1 MSLNQILLIGRAGT
15 DPEMRYT
22 PSGTPVTNFRLAVS
36 NNRRDQNGE
45 WIEDTEWFTVTAWE
59 RQAEAVNQ
67 YLAKGR
73 RVFVDG
79 RLSTRQ
85 YTSNSGEARTSL
97 EIRAFKVVF
106 LDSPGGEQTAADA
119 PPDSQ
124 SYSPGPSGP
133 SGPSEPSGTSDSD
146 APDTNNSSED
156 VEELPW

>member
-45 WIEDTEWFTVTAWE
+45 WTEDTEWFRITAWD
-59 RQAEAVNQ
+59 RQAESVNQ
-67 YLAKGR
+67 YLSKGR

-97 EIRAFKVVF
+97 EVRASRVVF
-106 LDSPGGEQTAADA
+106 LDSPSGESAGADA
-119 PPDSQ
+119 PPGAQ
-124 SYSPGPSGP
+124 SYSPVSSGA
-133 SGPSEPSGTSDSD
+133 SGSD
-146 APDTNNSSED
+146 APATSNPTED

>member
-45 WIEDTEWFTVTAWE
+45 WTEDTEWFTVTAWE
-59 RQAEAVNQ
+59 RQAESVNQ

-97 EIRAFKVVF
+97 EVKAFRVVF
-106 LDSPGGEQTAADA
+106 LDSPSGESAGDDA
-119 PPDSQ
+119 PPGAQ
-124 SYSPGPSGP
+124 SYSPDSSGA
-133 SGPSEPSGTSDSD
+133 SGSD
-146 APDTNNSSED
+146 APATSNPTED

>member
-45 WIEDTEWFTVTAWE
+45 WVEDTEWFTVTAWE
-59 RQAEAVNQ
+59 RQAESVNQ

-97 EIRAFKVVF
+97 EVRAFKVVF
-106 LDSPGGEQTAADA
+106 LDSPGGESTGADA
-119 PPDSQ
+119 PPGAESYAPGQ
-124 SYSPGPSGP
+124 SAPTGPSG
-133 SGPSEPSGTSDSD
+133 SD
-146 APDTNNSSED
+146 APATSNPSED

>member
-1 MSLNQILLIGRAGT
+1 MSLNQILLIGRAGN

-22 PSGTPVTNFRLAVS
+22 PSGTPVTSFSLAV
-36 NNRRDQNGE
+36 NNNKRDANGE
-45 WIEDTEWFTVTAWE
+45 WTEETEWFRVTAWE
-59 RQAEAVNQ
+59 RIAESVNQ

-97 EIRAFKVVF
+97 EVRAYKVVM
-106 LDSPGGEQTAADA
+106 LDSPGGETAGSGA
-119 PPDSQ
+119 PPEAQ
-124 SYSPGPSGP
+124 SYSESSTGSSSPQ
-133 SGPSEPSGTSDSD
+133 
-146 APDTNNSSED
+146 APAENNPSED

>member
-1 MSLNQILLIGRAGT
+1 MSLNQILLIGRAGN

-22 PSGTPVTNFRLAVS
+22 PSGTPVTSFSLAV
-36 NNRRDQNGE
+36 NNNKRDANGE
-45 WIEDTEWFTVTAWE
+45 WTEETEWFRVTAWE
-59 RQAEAVNQ
+59 RTAESVNQ

-97 EIRAFKVVF
+97 EVRAYKVVM
-106 LDSPGGEQTAADA
+106 LDSPGGESSGAGA
-119 PPDSQ
+119 PPEAQ
-124 SYSPGPSGP
+124 SYSASPSSSP
-133 SGPSEPSGTSDSD
+133 SDSQ
-146 APDTNNSSED
+146 APAENNPSTED

>member
-1 MSLNQILLIGRAGT
+1 LSLNQILLIGRAGT

-45 WIEDTEWFTVTAWE
+45 WTEETEWFTVTAWE
-59 RQAEAVNQ
+59 RQAESVNQ

-85 YTSNSGEARTSL
+85 YTSSSGEARTSL
-97 EIRAFKVVF
+97 EVRAYKVVF
-106 LDSPGGEQTAADA
+106 LDSPGGESAGADA
-119 PPDSQ
+119 PSGAQ
-124 SYSPGPSGP
+124 SYSPGPSGA
-133 SGPSEPSGTSDSD
+133 SESD
-146 APDTNNSSED
+146 APATGNPSED

>member
-1 MSLNQILLIGRAGT
+1 LSLNQILLIGRAGT

-45 WIEDTEWFTVTAWE
+45 WTEDTEWFTVTAWE
-59 RQAEAVNQ
+59 RQAESVNQ

-97 EIRAFKVVF
+97 EVRASKVVF
-106 LDSPGGEQTAADA
+106 LDSPGGESAGADA
-119 PPDSQ
+119 PPAAQ
-124 SYSPGPSGP
+124 SYSRGPSAAP
-133 SGPSEPSGTSDSD
+133 ASD
-146 APDTNNSSED
+146 APATSNQSED